1 MSNMEHDIGGR
12 PANNSPE
19 SRVNWIG
26 RTGVQFVVFKRPIAG
41 VLVAVVFSGL
51 TLKV

>member
-1 MSNMEHDIGGR
+1 MEYDVGGR

-19 SRVNWIG
+19 SRANWIG
-26 RTGVQFVVFKRPIAG
+26 HAGVQFVAFTRPIAA